1 MTIQAI
7 EMWVSGHPEG
17 SEARRASDK
26 RQDTRRN
33 QKQRIL
39 FVEEMRMVIR
49 GMLATQKHSNAS
61 GLT

>member
-1 MTIQAI
+1 
-7 EMWVSGHPEG
+7 MWVSGHPEG
-17 SEARRASDK
+17 SEARRTSDK